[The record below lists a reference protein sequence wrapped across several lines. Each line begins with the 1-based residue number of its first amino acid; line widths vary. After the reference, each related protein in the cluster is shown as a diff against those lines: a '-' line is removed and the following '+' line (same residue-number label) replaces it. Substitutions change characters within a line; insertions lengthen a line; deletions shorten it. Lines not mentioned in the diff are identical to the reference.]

1 MTLPQL
7 PIPKIEIPFDIPL
20 LMHSPLVH
28 FVIAIPILVFLL
40 EILNLFMKKRAIGGV
55 SFFLLTLGVLISIG
69 AYFTGITDGNEA
81 YAALDTA
88 DIAVKEALGE
98 HKLLGAYI
106 VLGMALVLM
115 LKTFAMTGLKFFKA
129 LYILLFMV
137 LLVLLFEQGEE
148 GGELVFEHG
157 LNVKK
162 VQTLDDTL
170 FDTNEELE
178 ELQESLK
185 KVNSELQSYKEKAKE
200 ATKAVTPE
208 VETQTDVSKEV
219 TVPTSSEASTVIQ
232 NVDTS
237 VESGV
242 TP

>member
-69 AYFTGITDGNEA
+69 AYFTGLTDGKEA
-81 YAALDTA
+81 YATLDTA
-88 DIAVKEALGE
+88 AKEALGE

-242 TP
+242 AP